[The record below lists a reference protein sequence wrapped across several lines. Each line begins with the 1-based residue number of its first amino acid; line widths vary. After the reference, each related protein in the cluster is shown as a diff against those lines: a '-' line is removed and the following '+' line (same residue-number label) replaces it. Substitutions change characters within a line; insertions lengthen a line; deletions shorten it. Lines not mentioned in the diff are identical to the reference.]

1 MEKFLITGLGN
12 PGSLYK
18 NTRHNFGFLILDQIA
33 KKYFFSFS
41 EKKLGFVS
49 ILNFKKKNFLFKTF
63 NLCKPFW
70 NFC

>member
-12 PGSLYK
+12 PGILYK
-18 NTRHNFGFLILDQIA
+18 KTRHNLGFLILDQIS

-49 ILNFKKKNFLFKTF
+49 VLNLKKKKFFF
-63 NLCKPFW
+63 
-70 NFC
+70 